1 MNTIKHLLCPS
12 VCISI
17 MMELNIG
24 YLKSSKICEY
34 NEYVKF
40 IHYFFTNHVPLLN
53 GDMLYYNIR
62 FNVHVLFLH

>member
-1 MNTIKHLLCPS
+1 MIPS
-12 VCISI
+12 YVCIPLVWSYLNEHNQASVVPQRLHPI

-40 IHYFFTNHVPLLN
+40 IHYFLRIMSP
-53 GDMLYYNIR
+53 Y
-62 FNVHVLFLH
+62 